1 MEKEVKTILLLGGFG
16 FIGTN
21 LIKYIEN
28 NDLPY
33 KVIVFDKFERH
44 PCGVESNVI
53 ERIYSGD
60 FMDCFVMEK
69 VFEENHI
76 DNVFHCLSST
86 VPSRAFN
93 AKYDIESN
101 LVPTVGVL
109 DLMVKHGVK
118 KILFVSSGGAVYGG
132 NELKPHKE
140 DDGLFPIS
148 PYGITKIAIEKYLFS
163 YATLYGMEP
172 LVLRLSNPYG
182 KYHFSTTQG
191 IVNVALRAAL
201 HRRPFV
207 VWGDGT
213 ARKDYIF
220 IDDFCKIVFSLIQ
233 LNVHSKVF
241 NVASGELLDVNT
253 ILNRIK
259 ELVPTFRWDY
269 SDPAKLDIPSFELDT
284 TRLQNVIGEQ
294 TFVSFE
300 EGLGML
306 YNWQVENI

>member
-1 MEKEVKTILLLGGFG
+1 MEKKVKTILLLGGFG

-28 NDLPY
+28 NNLPY
-33 KVIVFDKFERH
+33 KVIVFDKYRRH

-53 ERIYSGD
+53 ERIYAGD
-60 FMDCFVMEK
+60 FMDCFMMEK

-86 VPSRAFN
+86 VPTRAFN

-101 LVPTVGVL
+101 LVPTIGVL

-132 NELKPHKE
+132 NGLKPHKE

-163 YATLYGMEP
+163 YATLYGVEP

-182 KYHFSTTQG
+182 KYHFSATQG

-201 HRRPFV
+201 QRQLFI

-220 IDDFCKIVFSLIQ
+220 IDDFCRIVFSLIQ
-233 LNVHSKVF
+233 LNVHSKIF

-259 ELVPTFRWDY
+259 ELVPTFQWDY
-269 SDPAKLDIPSFELDT
+269 SDPAKLDIPCFELDT
-284 TRLQNVIGEQ
+284 TRLRDVIGEQ
-294 TFVSFE
+294 KFVSFE

-306 YNWQVENI
+306 YNWQVENS